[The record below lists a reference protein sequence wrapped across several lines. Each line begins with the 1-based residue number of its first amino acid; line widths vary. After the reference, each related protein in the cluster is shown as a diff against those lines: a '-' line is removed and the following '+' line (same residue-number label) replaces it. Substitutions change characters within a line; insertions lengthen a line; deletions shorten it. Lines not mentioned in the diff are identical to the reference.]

1 MKKNIAILAGGDS
14 SEYEISIKSAQ
25 QVIKNINGEKYS
37 PFLVLVKGNEW
48 VVEISNNASEKIN
61 KDNFS
66 FVFYGK
72 IITFDCAFI
81 VIHGT
86 PGENGILQSYFD
98 LLRIP
103 YSTCNA
109 FVSALTFN
117 KFATKLFLKEYNIP
131 MAKHYFL
138 RKGQEINIKKIV
150 METGLPCFVKPN
162 NGGSSFG
169 VTKVKDLDELI
180 PAINKA
186 FEEDYEVLI
195 EEFIKSTELT
205 GGILKTKNDEYI
217 FPITEIVSKNE
228 FFDYEAKYLGASEE
242 ITPARISSAL
252 ETECKALSNSI
263 YDILGCRGIVRIDY
277 LLRDN
282 QLYFMEINTVPGM
295 SEPSI
300 IPQQIASMGLS
311 LIDILTEIIEDSMD
325 K

>member
-14 SEYEISIKSAQ
+14 SEYEISIKSAK
-25 QVIKNINGEKYS
+25 QVIKQINGEKYS
-37 PFLVLVKGNEW
+37 PFLVHVKGSDW
-48 VVEISNNASEKIN
+48 HVEISNNTTEKIN

-72 IITFDCAFI
+72 TVKFDFAFI

-103 YSTCNA
+103 YSTCSA

-117 KFATKLFLKEYNIP
+117 KYATKLFLKEYDVP
-131 MAKHYFL
+131 MAKHFFI
-138 RKGQEINIKKIV
+138 RKGETIDIKKIV
-150 METGLPCFVKPN
+150 MQTGLPCFVKPN

-169 VTKVKDLDELI
+169 VTKVKELDEVI
-180 PAINKA
+180 PAINRA
-186 FEEDYEVLI
+186 FEEDKEVII

-205 GGILKTKNDEYI
+205 CGVMKTKMNQYVL
-217 FPITEIVSKNE
+217 PITEIVSKNE

-242 ITPARISSAL
+242 ITPARIS
-252 ETECKALSNSI
+252 EEIEKKCKEMTSRI
-263 YDILGCRGIVRIDY
+263 YDYLGCQGVVRIDY

-295 SEPSI
+295 SEASI
-300 IPQQIASMGLS
+300 IPQQVAAEGLCLMDFFTELIEERIA
-311 LIDILTEIIEDSMD
+311 
-325 K
+325 

>member
-14 SEYEISIKSAQ
+14 SEYEISIKSAK
-25 QVIKNINGEKYS
+25 QVIKQINGEKFT
-37 PFLVLVKGNEW
+37 PFLVNVKGSDW
-48 VVEISNNASEKIN
+48 HVEISNNAKEKIN

-72 IITFDCAFI
+72 TIEFDFAFI

-103 YSTCNA
+103 YSTCSS

-117 KFATKLFLKEYNIP
+117 KYATKLFLKEYNIP
-131 MAKHYFL
+131 MAKHFFI
-138 RKGQEINIKKIV
+138 RKGEPIDVKKIV
-150 METGLPCFVKPN
+150 MQTGLPCFVKPN

-169 VTKVKDLDELI
+169 VSKVKELDELV
-180 PAINKA
+180 PAIEKA
-186 FEEDYEVLI
+186 FEEDFEVII

-205 GGILKTKNDEYI
+205 CGVMKTKKNQYVL
-217 FPITEIVSKNE
+217 PITEIVSKNE

-242 ITPARISSAL
+242 ITPARISP
-252 ETECKALSNSI
+252 EVEIKCKELTSNI
-263 YDILGCRGIVRIDY
+263 YDFLGCKGVVRIDF

-295 SEPSI
+295 SEASI
-300 IPQQIASMGLS
+300 IPQQVAAEGLY
-311 LIDILTEIIEDSMD
+311 LMDFFTELIEDCMQ
-325 K
+325 